1 MGIQWPEGGYSSE
14 VEMYLLVDG
23 RKVQLSH
30 VGPDTIIL
38 RSDEFVPNGH
48 AQLIISVDG
57 TVDTYDVIL
66 SAVESDVSELA
77 YA

>member
-1 MGIQWPEGGYSSE
+1 
-14 VEMYLLVDG
+14 MYLLVAG
-23 RKVQLSH
+23 RKVPVSH

-48 AQLIISVDG
+48 AELVISVDG
-57 TVDTYDVIL
+57 KRDVYHVIL
-66 SAVESDVSELA
+66 SATESEVAELA